1 MIENSTDA
9 DKPDDQ
15 GEPDQDGDD
24 GVAALI
30 LLVVDGGL
38 LGAFGLAFTPLYW
51 GGVPVP
57 AGALLSIILLPWL
70 VRRAGE
76 IDPGPSMAGAPLW
89 AWLIVVMVLGLGGPG
104 GDTLLPLTWQSLL
117 LVGGGLGAGL
127 FALRGVL
134 EASRD
139 G

>member
-1 MIENSTDA
+1 MIENEA
-9 DKPDDQ
+9 
-15 GEPDQDGDD
+15 EPDKQDGDD
-24 GVAALI
+24 GVTALI

-51 GGVPVP
+51 GSVPVP
-57 AGALLSIILLPWL
+57 VGALVSILVLPWL

-89 AWLIVVMVLGLGGPG
+89 AWLIVVLVLGLAGPG
-104 GDTLLPLTWQSLL
+104 GDTMLPATWQSLV
-117 LVGGGLGAGL
+117 LVAGGLVAGL
-127 FALRGVL
+127 WALRHVL
-134 EASRD
+134 DDRD

>member
-1 MIENSTDA
+1 MIENETDPG
-9 DKPDDQ
+9 KHGSDD
-15 GEPDQDGDD
+15 DGDD
-24 GVAALI
+24 GVTALI

-51 GGVPVP
+51 GPVPVP
-57 AGALLSIILLPWL
+57 VGALVSILVLPWL

-76 IDPGPSMAGAPLW
+76 IDPGASMAGAPLW
-89 AWLIVVMVLGLGGPG
+89 AWLIVVFVLGIGGPG

-127 FALRGVL
+127 WALRRVL
-134 EASRD
+134 D
-139 G
+139 GPGGHDG